1 MATLRNIA
9 IGLIRTADTTTASI
23 AVATRTLGR
32 RVDRLLRLL
41 DHGQITSVTG
51 APTMN

>member
-9 IGLIRTADTTTASI
+9 IGLIRTADTTASI
-23 AVATRTLGR
+23 AAATRTLGR
-32 RVDRLLRLL
+32 RVDRLLHLL